1 MNKNNNFQLKA
12 ILTIAFMLCQFSVVS
27 FGQITMF
34 DNSKSELEPQNVAY
48 DSLYNIK
55 KVKSRHPNYDYLIGQ
70 RLFLTSSSCHPKIF
84 IKEFGDFLMPCHQHG
99 LGVNLLVQ
107 R

>member
-70 RLFLTSSSCHPKIF
+70 RLSSIKIM
-84 IKEFGDFLMPCHQHG
+84 ICMVLQEII
-99 LGVNLLVQ
+99 
-107 R
+107 

>member
-12 ILTIAFMLCQFSVVS
+12 MLTIAFMLCQFSVVS

-34 DNSKSELEPQNVAY
+34 DNSKPEPEPQNVAY

-55 KVKSRHPNYDYLIGQ
+55 KVEVSKESCAYL
-70 RLFLTSSSCHPKIF
+70 
-84 IKEFGDFLMPCHQHG
+84 
-99 LGVNLLVQ
+99 LLSEHRRSAQ
-107 R
+107 TT